1 MTEKKIVEHYN
12 SAWAEDFIPPYIVS
26 LYAPL
31 ESLGVSANTKIL
43 DLGCGNGSLGVW
55 LRKNF
60 NCQVWGTE
68 ISDVAAAQA
77 KEKGYQEVARHSLEE
92 TSPPFP
98 DRTFD
103 IVILCAAIEH
113 LFEPEKA
120 MQQAC
125 LSLGENGILI
135 VLTPNICW
143 IVNRLLFLFGHW
155 ESSLMGGTKGHI
167 RYFNQLQ
174 LKRLLSENGF
184 DRLDWSYS
192 VSLVLPPDNIAFIR
206 GKPVHIPAFLVGRRV
221 RRRQKL
227 WAENFI
233 VIARKKAAAL

>member
-1 MTEKKIVEHYN
+1 MTEKKIVDHYN
-12 SAWAEDFIPPYIVS
+12 SAWAQDIVPPYIAS

-31 ESLGVSANTKIL
+31 EKIGISTHTKVL
-43 DLGCGNGSLGVW
+43 DLGCGNGILGGW
-55 LRKNF
+55 LQKNF
-60 NCQVWGTE
+60 RCQVWGTE

-92 TSPPFP
+92 PSAAF
-98 DRTFD
+98 RNKTFD

-120 MQQAC
+120 LQQAWS
-125 LSLGENGILI
+125 SLGEKGILV

-167 RYFNQLQ
+167 RYFNRLQLQ
-174 LKRLLSENGF
+174 RLLLENGF
-184 DRLDWSYS
+184 DRLDWGYS
-192 VSLVLPPDNIAFIR
+192 VSLVLPPNNIAFIR

-221 RRRQKL
+221 KRWQRL

-233 VIARKKAAAL
+233 VIAGKKSAAL